1 MLAKIILYA
10 TNTGLTAGLWQSGQ
24 CKDTKV
30 FTCDE
35 AGLQAFEQYLQQHVN
50 ISIYILCDS
59 IEEDYRLE
67 ALPHTS
73 GKSRQELLT
82 RKLAQAYRNSPFRVA
97 HFINREKTKRKDDRF
112 LFAALNKEEFLQKWL
127 ACIERQQAP
136 LVGVYLMS
144 MISQLIVRRHKI
156 MDPHILLS
164 EKLSSGFRQSYLHN
178 GRLRISRLAPIPES
192 AQSQLNYF
200 YNVETEK
207 TRLYLVSQRFI
218 TRETPLT
225 IVLPALADTVE
236 AVKRSL
242 EQEQGIECKVIDLA
256 AFAKSLKLDPEAVR
270 RNPELVHM
278 HLLATGNAPD
288 NLAPATLIK
297 HHQVNTLRQWIN
309 IVSGIVLA
317 AGLVF
322 AAINLNQAF
331 DDEAAIS
338 QAALET
344 RVQEQRYAEVA
355 KDFPATPLPAADLQQ
370 AVEIHNQL
378 VKAARSPRLVME
390 ALSRGLEQV
399 PEIEVERLHLL
410 RSEDIEVKDS
420 GLLNGVAAP
429 AAAAPIQG
437 AQAANGTL
445 YQICFLNGQIRNFT
459 GDYRAALASVNRLA
473 EKLKTDPA
481 IEQATVTQEPVNL
494 NSFSNL
500 SGSTVDE
507 QTARLQAAAFQIK
520 IVFKPEPTSP

>member
-10 TNTGLTAGLWQSGQ
+10 TNDGLTAGLWQSGQ
-24 CKDTKV
+24 CRESRM
-30 FTCDE
+30 FACDE
-35 AGLQAFEQYLQQHVN
+35 AGVQAFEQYLQQHLNV
-50 ISIYILCDS
+50 SIYILCDS

-67 ALPHTS
+67 SLPHTS
-73 GKSRQELLT
+73 GSSRQELLT

-136 LVGVYLMS
+136 LVGVYLIS

-178 GRLRISRLAPIPES
+178 GRLRISRLAPIPDS
-192 AQSQLNYF
+192 AQNQLNYF

-256 AFAKSLKLDPEAVR
+256 AFAKTLKLDPEAVR

-278 HLLATGNAPD
+278 HLLATGNVPD
-288 NLAPATLIK
+288 NLAPASLIK
-297 HHQVNTLRQWIN
+297 NHQVNALRQWTN
-309 IVSGIVLA
+309 LASGLVLLIGLVLA
-317 AGLVF
+317 ALNF
-322 AAINLNQAF
+322 NQAL

-370 AVEIHNQL
+370 AVEIHHQL
-378 VKAARSPRLVME
+378 VEAARSPRMVME
-390 ALSRGLEQV
+390 AIGRGLAQT
-399 PEIEVERLHLL
+399 PEIDVVRLHLM
-410 RSEDIEVKDS
+410 RSEDIDVKDTS
-420 GLLNGVAAP
+420 ALNATAPVAVSTQANAAP
-429 AAAAPIQG
+429 A
-437 AQAANGTL
+437 GTL
-445 YQICFLNGQIRNFT
+445 YQICFLNGEIRAFT
-459 GDYRAALASVNRLA
+459 GDYRAALASVTRLVD
-473 EKLKTDPA
+473 KLKADPA
-481 IEQATVTQEPVNL
+481 IEQVSIAQEPVNL
-494 NSFSNL
+494 SSFSNL

-507 QTARLQAAAFQIK
+507 QAARLQAAAFQIK